1 VWQQSIEARHSD
13 RFLVSLAH

>member
-1 VWQQSIEARHSD
+1 MIEARHSD

>member
-1 VWQQSIEARHSD
+1 MTEARHSD